1 MRKQQ
6 MDEAMKRQMNKRA
19 KDVTNETVANSKMQA
34 AMRQKAVALDT
45 KAEKEMVRMRNQEQ
59 RAQEEARARNMKH
72 MILA

>member
-1 MRKQQ
+1 
-6 MDEAMKRQMNKRA
+6 
-19 KDVTNETVANSKMQA
+19 
-34 AMRQKAVALDT
+34 MRQKAVALDT